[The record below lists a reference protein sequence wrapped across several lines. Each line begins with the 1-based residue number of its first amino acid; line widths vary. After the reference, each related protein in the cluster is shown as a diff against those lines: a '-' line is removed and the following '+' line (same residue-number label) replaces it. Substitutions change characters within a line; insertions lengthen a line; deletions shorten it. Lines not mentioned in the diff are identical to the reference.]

1 MSLTTSSCSSKNFK
15 KSKYPSV
22 VRSKPAAN
30 AAQTVASVRNVI
42 GVIYPVLI
50 CILGFNHKLRHEY
63 YCDYTVSES
72 NAKSKRE
79 IIKTASHMNAK
90 IPCYFRS
97 SDTWRVYYFHCT
109 CQNTEMI
116 SFLFAK

>member
-1 MSLTTSSCSSKNFK
+1 MQHTS
-15 KSKYPSV
+15 
-22 VRSKPAAN
+22 
-30 AAQTVASVRNVI
+30 VATERNVV
-42 GVIYPVLI
+42 GVMCPVLI
-50 CILGFNHKLRHEY
+50 CMLGFNHKLRHEY

-79 IIKTASHMNAK
+79 IKTASHMNAK

-97 SDTWRVYYFHCT
+97 SDTWRVYYFYCT

-116 SFLFAK
+116 SFLFAKLSRLHFEGAAAIRFPLYEK

>member
-1 MSLTTSSCSSKNFK
+1 MQH
-15 KSKYPSV
+15 KS
-22 VRSKPAAN
+22 
-30 AAQTVASVRNVI
+30 VATERNVV
-42 GVIYPVLI
+42 GVMCPVLI
-50 CILGFNHKLRHEY
+50 CMLGFNHKLRHEY

-79 IIKTASHMNAK
+79 IKTASHMNAK

-109 CQNTEMI
+109 CQYTEMI
-116 SFLFAK
+116 SFLFAKLSRLHFERAAAIRFPL